1 MSATLQREHSNG
13 QPAYLGDL
21 FRVGKGRGDKALGAV
36 CRLWMH
42 ALGWEVRLEIMNTA
56 DNEDPTFSDALEG
69 LHRGDFSRLEPLFD
83 EQSGRSG
90 EPPIVEWHN
99 QGRFR
104 DQPKALAEALTCA
117 SFLGRTRV
125 AEYLLT
131 HGVDPSGG
139 AGTGLNALH
148 WAANRGQLE
157 AVRLLIRAKAPLETR
172 SMYGGTALGTA
183 IWSALNEPR
192 GNQLQVIEELL
203 NAGAS
208 LEDADRPTGHKSID
222 AILQRHRSR

>member
-1 MSATLQREHSNG
+1 MT
-13 QPAYLGDL
+13 
-21 FRVGKGRGDKALGAV
+21 
-36 CRLWMH
+36 
-42 ALGWEVRLEIMNTA
+42 TA
-56 DNEDPTFSDALEG
+56 GNDDSTFTDALEG

-83 EQSGRSG
+83 EGSGRSG
-90 EPPIVEWHN
+90 EPRIIEWHD

-125 AEYLLT
+125 AEYLLKQ
-131 HGVDPSGG
+131 GVNASGG
-139 AGTGLNALH
+139 AGTGLDALH

-157 AVRLLIRAKAPLETR
+157 AVRLLISAKAPLETR

-183 IWSALNEPR
+183 IWSAINEPR
-192 GNQLQVIEELL
+192 RDHPQIIEELL
-203 NAGAS
+203 KAGAHI
-208 LEDADRPTGHKSID
+208 EDADYPTGHEPID